1 MQGDVK
7 NILIIASSCEKN
19 YLLIK
24 IINIIFLLMKDN
36 FLN

>member
-24 IINIIFLLMKDN
+24 IINIF
-36 FLN
+36 F